1 MSLLVSLRHFRPAI
15 VLAALLALAAP
26 ALAQVPS
33 FPGFEKYGIRPDNF
47 TLSYCVDPRD
57 PAWEVDKQIADAIAG
72 ALLIQPKPTVIHDP
86 QIQNDLDELYRHLL
100 ADCDLYFGFKLI
112 ADAYPDW
119 LAITA
124 PYYEVGYVL
133 AVKNPDWQKLGDIPR
148 DQPLGPTVGTSADFR
163 LIRYLTSIP
172 EDQRWP
178 RYPMGTDEEALQSVV
193 DSKVAAAIVWAPSL
207 AALSKTHP
215 DFARLRIISS
225 SPLPDETLPVGAVL
239 LSSNQYLRTSVDQA
253 IKSLVADGTIEK
265 ILAENHFAAKPPA
278 S

>member
-1 MSLLVSLRHFRPAI
+1 MHQFASLRRLLPAI
-15 VLAALLALAAP
+15 VVAMFFALVAP
-26 ALAQVPS
+26 ASAQVPT

-112 ADAYPDW
+112 AEAYPDW

-178 RYPMGTDEEALQSVV
+178 RYPMGTDEEALQGVV
-193 DSKVAAAIVWAPSL
+193 DSKVAAAIVWVPSL

-215 DFARLRIISS
+215 DFAKLRIISS
-225 SPLPDETLPVGAVL
+225 SPLPDEMLPVGAVL
-239 LSSNQYLRTSVDQA
+239 LSANQYLRTSVDQA

-265 ILAENHFAAKPPA
+265 ILADNHFAAKPPGT
-278 S
+278 